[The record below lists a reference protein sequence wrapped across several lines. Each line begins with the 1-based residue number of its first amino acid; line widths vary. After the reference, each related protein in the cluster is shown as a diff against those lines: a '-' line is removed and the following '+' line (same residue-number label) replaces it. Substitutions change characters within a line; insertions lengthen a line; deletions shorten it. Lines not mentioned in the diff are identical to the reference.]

1 MVATSSLKKPAQDVA
16 LRLGLGL
23 KPSARG
29 TSGFPKI
36 ADVFFILGK
45 GSHDLESV
53 SCPLFWETRLLC
65 IRGHQGSR
73 AGLHRGPSF
82 VTSVSKAPVAF
93 VALVGKVGRGR
104 GRAARFNK

>member
-23 KPSARG
+23 KPSAHG

-36 ADVFFILGK
+36 TDVFFILGK

-53 SCPLFWETRLLC
+53 SCPLFWETSPTVHSGASGLPSSIASGALFCDIRVEGSGGLC
-65 IRGHQGSR
+65 SLSR
-73 AGLHRGPSF
+73 
-82 VTSVSKAPVAF
+82 
-93 VALVGKVGRGR
+93 
-104 GRAARFNK
+104 